1 LFIAKQPRARINPGS
16 ARFLLTKFID
26 REKGLE
32 VLEAEDQARF
42 EQYQWI
48 DWRKDRLEFCAV
60 SDAAPV
66 DLRRLQPLLALSSTI
81 TAE

>member
-48 DWRKDRLEFCAV
+48 DW
-60 SDAAPV
+60 
-66 DLRRLQPLLALSSTI
+66 
-81 TAE
+81 